1 MSKAMVPV
9 GVIADLVCLEIGDNT
24 FAKKAQIL
32 IYIGLGFQKMHLL
45 ISNDTVIKSEIIR
58 LGDGLVYE
66 LPCDYL
72 DMTKVGLKRGNSICT
87 LSLNTNLQ
95 RSIDCPTD
103 SQMRDMIDTKLS
115 SNNDGY
121 DCYFYNV
128 FCDGEYLCGGEKGGK
143 MGAYGTGFRKTFYN
157 IQNGVIQLSPFLV
170 GEDEDLELILEYKSD
185 GLTAG
190 LELVPS
196 LWFLALKNYAKAC
209 YFQEGKY
216 GKFTDLWESE
226 YLTVK
231 RVENW
236 MDPKLIQNI
245 FSR

>member
-1 MSKAMVPV
+1 MVPV
-9 GVIADLVCLEIGDNT
+9 GVIADLVCLQIGDNT
-24 FAKKAQIL
+24 FAKKAEIL

-45 ISNDTVIKSEIIR
+45 LSNDTVIKSEIIK

-66 LPCDYL
+66 LPNNYL
-72 DMTKVGLKRGNSICT
+72 DMTKVGLKRGNNICT
-87 LSLNTNLQ
+87 LSLNTDMV

-103 SQMRDMIDTKLS
+103 SEMMAMIDTNLT

-121 DCYFYNV
+121 DCYFYNA
-128 FCDGEYLCGGEKGGK
+128 FCCGEYVCGGELGGK
-143 MGAYGTGFRKTFYN
+143 LGAYGTGFKKTFYN

-170 GEDEDLELILEYKSD
+170 PDDEELELIIEYKSD
-185 GLTAG
+185 GLSDG

-196 LWFLALKNYAKAC
+196 LWFLSLLNFAKSM
-209 YFQEGKY
+209 YYGEGVN
-216 GKFTDLWESE
+216 GKFTLVWQSE
-226 YLTVK
+226 YTTVK

-236 MDPKLIQNI
+236 MDPKVIQNI